1 MSRPLNKMANRW
13 LTHVKHTMKAHKGK
27 KFSEVL
33 KLAKKTYKG
42 GGGGGVQPF
51 NSFGAGS
58 DLSFSGTGAASP
70 TDPLA
75 GSSLKGGRRRTRR
88 GRKSRKGGNMY

>member
-1 MSRPLNKMANRW
+1 MANKW
-13 LTHVKHTMKAHKGK
+13 LSHVKHTMKAHKGK

-42 GGGGGVQPF
+42 GADVQPF

-58 DLSFSGTGAASP
+58 DLAFAGTGAASP

-75 GSSLKGGRRRTRR
+75 GADFKGGRRRTRR
-88 GRKSRKGGNMY
+88 GRKSRKSRKGGNYY

>member
-1 MSRPLNKMANRW
+1 MSRPLNKMANKW
-13 LTHVKHTMKAHKGK
+13 LTHVKKTMKAHKGK

-33 KLAKKTYKG
+33 KMAKKTYKG
-42 GGGGGVQPF
+42 GADVQPF

-58 DLSFSGTGAASP
+58 DLAFAGTGAASP

-75 GSSLKGGRRRTRR
+75 GANLGGRRRTRR
-88 GRKSRKGGNMY
+88 GRKSRKSRKGGNYY

>member
-1 MSRPLNKMANRW
+1 MANKW
-13 LTHVKHTMKAHKGK
+13 LSHVKHTMKAHKGK

-42 GGGGGVQPF
+42 GADVQPF

-58 DLSFSGTGAASP
+58 DLVFAGPGAASP
-70 TDPLA
+70 ADSQA
-75 GSSLKGGRRRTRR
+75 SSPVGGRRRTRR
-88 GRKSRKGGNMY
+88 GRKSRKSRKGGNYY